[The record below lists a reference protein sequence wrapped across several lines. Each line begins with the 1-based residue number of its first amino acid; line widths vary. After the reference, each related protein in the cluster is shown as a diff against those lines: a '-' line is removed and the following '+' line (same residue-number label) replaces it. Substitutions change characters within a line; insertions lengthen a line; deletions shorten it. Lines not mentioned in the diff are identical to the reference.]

1 MNIKENIKYLPLLFI
16 TFFVTA
22 IYRPQVEVINKRWIN
37 GSFTI
42 EEPYIWIL
50 LWLFLM
56 IPVGLILYIQFLKEE
71 LNDVE
76 EELKDAE
83 EELDDVEEELRYAQD
98 DLQEF
103 KDFKDELY
111 VEGVLAELAME
122 MGEYDEDDEDDE
134 Y

>member
-22 IYRPQVEVINKRWIN
+22 IYRPQVEVINKRWVN

-42 EEPYIWIL
+42 EEPYIWVL

-56 IPVGLILYIQFLKEE
+56 IPVGLILYIQLLKEE
-71 LNDVE
+71 LSDV
-76 EELKDAE
+76 E

-111 VEGVLAELAME
+111 VEGVLNDLAME

>member
-22 IYRPQVEVINKRWIN
+22 YRPRVEVINKRWVN

-42 EEPYIWIL
+42 EEPYLWIL
-50 LWLFLM
+50 LWFFLM
-56 IPVGLILYIQFLKEE
+56 IPVGLILYIQLLKAE
-71 LNDVE
+71 LNDV
-76 EELKDAE
+76 E

-122 MGEYDEDDEDDE
+122 MGEYDEDDE

>member
-22 IYRPQVEVINKRWIN
+22 IYRPQVEVINKRWVN

-56 IPVGLILYIQFLKEE
+56 IPVGLIVYIQLLK
-71 LNDVE
+71 
-76 EELKDAE
+76 

-111 VEGVLAELAME
+111 VEGVLNELAME
-122 MGEYDEDDEDDE
+122 MGEYDDEDEDDE

>member
-16 TFFVTA
+16 TCFATA
-22 IYRPQVEVINKRWIN
+22 IYSPQVEVINKRWAN
-37 GSFTI
+37 GSFII
-42 EEPYIWIL
+42 EEPYLWIL
-50 LWLFLM
+50 LWFFLM
-56 IPVGLILYIQFLKEE
+56 IPVGLILYIQLLKEE
-71 LNDVE
+71 LNDV
-76 EELKDAE
+76 E

-122 MGEYDEDDEDDE
+122 MGEYDDEDEDDE

>member
-22 IYRPQVEVINKRWIN
+22 IYRPQVEVINKRWVD

-56 IPVGLILYIQFLKEE
+56 IPVGLIVYIQLLKEE
-71 LNDVE
+71 LNDV
-76 EELKDAE
+76 E

-111 VEGVLAELAME
+111 VEGVLAELAMD
-122 MGEYDEDDEDDE
+122 MGEYDDEDEDDE

>member
-1 MNIKENIKYLPLLFI
+1 MNIKKNIKYLALFVLS
-16 TFFVTA
+16 FFVTA
-22 IYRPQVEVINKRWIN
+22 IYSPQVEVINKRWVN

-42 EEPYIWIL
+42 EEPYLTIL
-50 LWLFLM
+50 LILFLII
-56 IPVGLILYIQFLKEE
+56 IPVGLIYAFQYIQLLKEE
-71 LNDVE
+71 LNDV
-76 EELKDAE
+76 E

-111 VEGVLAELAME
+111 VEGVLDELAME

>member
-16 TFFVTA
+16 TCFATA
-22 IYRPQVEVINKRWIN
+22 IYSPQVEVINKRWAN

-42 EEPYIWIL
+42 EEPYLWIL
-50 LWLFLM
+50 LWLFLS
-56 IPVGLILYIQFLKEE
+56 IPVGLIQCIQLLKEE
-71 LNDVE
+71 LNEVE
-76 EELKDAE
+76 E
-83 EELDDVEEELRYAQD
+83 

-111 VEGVLAELAME
+111 VEGVLNELAME

>member
-1 MNIKENIKYLPLLFI
+1 MNIKKNIKYLALFFLS
-16 TFFVTA
+16 FFVTA
-22 IYRPQVEVINKRWIN
+22 IYSPQVEVINKRWVN

-42 EEPYIWIL
+42 EEPYLTIL
-50 LWLFLM
+50 LMIFLII
-56 IPVGLILYIQFLKEE
+56 IPVGLFGALQYIQLLKEE
-71 LNDVE
+71 LNEVE
-76 EELKDAE
+76 
-83 EELDDVEEELRYAQD
+83 D

-111 VEGVLAELAME
+111 VEGVLNDLAME

>member
-1 MNIKENIKYLPLLFI
+1 MNIKKYIKYLSAFFI
-16 TFFVTA
+16 SFFVTA
-22 IYRPQVEVINKRWIN
+22 IYRPQVEVINKRWAN

-42 EEPYIWIL
+42 EEPYLWIL

-56 IPVGLILYIQFLKEE
+56 IPVGLILYIQLLKE
-71 LNDVE
+71 
-76 EELKDAE
+76 
-83 EELDDVEEELRYAQD
+83 
-98 DLQEF
+98 EF

>member
-16 TFFVTA
+16 TCFATA
-22 IYRPQVEVINKRWIN
+22 IYSPQVEVINKRWAN

-42 EEPYIWIL
+42 EEPYLTIL
-50 LWLFLM
+50 LILFLII
-56 IPVGLILYIQFLKEE
+56 IPVGLIYAFQYIQLLKEE

-76 EELKDAE
+76 K
-83 EELDDVEEELRYAQD
+83 ELDDVEEELRYAQD

-111 VEGVLAELAME
+111 VEGVLAELAMD
-122 MGEYDEDDEDDE
+122 MGEYDDEDEDDE

>member
-1 MNIKENIKYLPLLFI
+1 MNIKKNIKYFAAFFI
-16 TFFVTA
+16 PFSITA
-22 IYRPQVEVINKRWIN
+22 IYRPQVEVINKRWAN

-42 EEPYIWIL
+42 EEPYLWIL
-50 LWLFLM
+50 LWFFLM
-56 IPVGLILYIQFLKEE
+56 IPVGLILYIQLLKEE
-71 LNDVE
+71 LSDV
-76 EELKDAE
+76 E

-111 VEGVLAELAME
+111 VEGVLDELAME
-122 MGEYDEDDEDDE
+122 MGEYDE